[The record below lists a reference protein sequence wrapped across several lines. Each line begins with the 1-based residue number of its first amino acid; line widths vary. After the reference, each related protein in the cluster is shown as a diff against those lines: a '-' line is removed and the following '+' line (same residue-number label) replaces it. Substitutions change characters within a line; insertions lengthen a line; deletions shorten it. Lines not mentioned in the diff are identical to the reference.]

1 MKVVIAGG
9 GTGGHL
15 FPGIAIAQEFKR
27 LAPESLPSNGSIGG
41 SNRGREGS
49 TEVLFVGTENGIES
63 RIVPREGFEIR
74 YISAEGLKGRGIL
87 KKVKSVCK
95 IPIGIIQSIK
105 ILNSFRPDIVIGVGG
120 YASGAVGAASFLLG
134 YPLVIQEQNLFPG
147 VTNRILGRFA
157 NLIFTSFEETGKFF
171 PAPLIFKKGNG
182 RRVCLTGNP
191 IRRGI
196 VECGRQNADIELQ
209 FSAPNSS
216 PYTVKF
222 TILIFG
228 GSQGAHSINKA
239 MADGLEYLAKF
250 KDSIFIIHQ
259 AGITDCEF
267 VKKSYE
273 KIGFESEVVPFIHNM
288 ADSYKKADLIIC
300 RAGATTISE
309 ITACGKAS
317 ILIPFP
323 FAANNHQE
331 MNAHVLKDNGAA
343 EMIIEKDLSGEVLA
357 NKILF
362 LMQSRT
368 RLLEMERGSKKM
380 GKPDA
385 AKEIVE
391 QCYELLK
398 SKETGFT
405 VQDSESINI
414 GNYKKISHRFSQIFK
429 NIFFSVFLCKSVFIC
444 G

>member
-1 MKVVIAGG
+1 MMKVIIAGG

-27 LAPESLPSNGSIGG
+27 LAPESMPSNGSIGG
-41 SNRGREGS
+41 SNQGREGS
-49 TEVLFVGTENGIES
+49 AKMLFVGTEKGIES
-63 RIVPREGFEIR
+63 RVIPREGFEIR

-95 IPIGIIQSIK
+95 IPLGIIQSIK

-120 YASGAVGAASFLLG
+120 YASGPVCAASFLLG

-147 VTNRILGRFA
+147 FTNRIIGRFA
-157 NLIFTSFEETGKFF
+157 DLIFTSFEETGKLFNE
-171 PAPLIFKKGNG
+171 K
-182 RRVCLTGNP
+182 RVCLTGNP
-191 IRRGI
+191 IRMGI
-196 VECGRQNADIELQ
+196 AESETDDKEFELK
-209 FSAPNSS
+209 FHAEGSNLKPL
-216 PYTVKF
+216 KF
-222 TILIFG
+222 TLLIFG

-239 MADGLEYLAKF
+239 MVDGLEYLAKF

-259 AGITDCEF
+259 TGITDLEF

-273 KIGFESEVVPFIHNM
+273 KMGFESEVVPFINNM

-309 ITACGKAS
+309 IAACGKAS
-317 ILIPFP
+317 VLIPFP
-323 FAANNHQE
+323 FAVNNHQE
-331 MNAHVLKDNGAA
+331 MNARVLKDNGAA
-343 EMIIEKDLSGEVLA
+343 EMIIEKDLNGEVLA
-357 NKILF
+357 NKIIF

-368 RLLEMERGSKKM
+368 RLLEMERESKKM

-391 QCYELLK
+391 YCYELVE
-398 SKETGFT
+398 SKETGLR
-405 VQDSESINI
+405 VQNSESINI
-414 GNYKKISHRFSQIFK
+414 GNSKDLPQSSQRTQRNKIMRHRFTQINTEK
-429 NIFFSVFLCKSVFIC
+429 E
-444 G
+444 

>member
-1 MKVVIAGG
+1 MKIVIAGG

-27 LAPESLPSNGSIGG
+27 LAPEVSNQGRGS
-41 SNRGREGS
+41 SAQM
-49 TEVLFVGTENGIES
+49 LFVGTEKGIES
-63 RIVPREGFEIR
+63 RVVPNEGFEIR
-74 YISAEGLKGRGIL
+74 YISAEGLKGKGIFT
-87 KKVKSVCK
+87 KIKSICK
-95 IPIGIIQSIK
+95 IPLGIIQSIK
-105 ILNSFRPDIVIGVGG
+105 ILNSFSPDIVIGVGG
-120 YASGAVGAASFLLG
+120 YASGPFCAASFLLG
-134 YPLVIQEQNLFPG
+134 YLLVIQEQNLFPG
-147 VTNRILGRFA
+147 FTNRILGRFA
-157 NLIFTSFEETGKFF
+157 DLIFISFEETRKFF
-171 PAPLIFKKGNG
+171 NG

-196 VECGRQNADIELQ
+196 AKSQTDDKEFELKFHVEV
-209 FSAPNSS
+209 SS
-216 PYTVKF
+216 LKPLKF
-222 TILIFG
+222 TLLIFG

-239 MADGLEYLAKF
+239 MVDGLEYLVKF
-250 KDSIFIIHQ
+250 KDSTFIIHQ
-259 AGITDCEF
+259 TGITDFEF

-368 RLLEMERGSKKM
+368 RLLEMERKSKKM

-391 QCYELLK
+391 YCYEYLEPREK
-398 SKETGFT
+398 TEFR
-405 VQDSESINI
+405 VQDSESINA
-414 GNYKKISHRFSQIFK
+414 GNYKKISHRLLKIFCFSI
-429 NIFFSVFLCKSVFIC
+429 FLCKSVSIC